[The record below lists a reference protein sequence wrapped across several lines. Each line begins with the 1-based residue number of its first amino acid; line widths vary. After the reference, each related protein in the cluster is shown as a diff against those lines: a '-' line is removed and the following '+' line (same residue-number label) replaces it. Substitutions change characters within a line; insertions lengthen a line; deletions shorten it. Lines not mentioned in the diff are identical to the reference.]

1 MDPQYAGDTSFGDV
15 GKKGEERLN
24 KIEKNISIELNK
36 FNLQP
41 NGSKKEK
48 YQILKP
54 PPVPD
59 SQPTWED
66 LLAHKNDKPLWSDL
80 V

>member
-48 YQILKP
+48 Y
-54 PPVPD
+54 
-59 SQPTWED
+59 
-66 LLAHKNDKPLWSDL
+66 
-80 V
+80 